1 MTVLST
7 TADTLVV
14 VLLVELVEVL
24 VELEVDVDVDVDI
37 DVDVDVELDVT
48 DVVVLDVGTLVVEPP
63 PSIDVVE
70 ELVVDDDGMDGG
82 RSVPGGVTGETSGV
96 LPPQVSS

>member
-37 DVDVDVELDVT
+37 DVDVELDVI
-48 DVVVLDVGTLVVEPP
+48 DVVVLEVVTLVEEPP
-63 PSIDVVE
+63 STDVVVE
-70 ELVVDDDGMDGG
+70 ELVLDEDGTDGG